1 MVKSEKTLYV
11 RILGMFITWLVE
23 IFSEIDSCLKGWG
36 FSGAAIRGGSGFA
49 GPPTS

>member
-1 MVKSEKTLYV
+1 MSKEYAMKSDKKFV
-11 RILGMFITWLVE
+11 MNKV
-23 IFSEIDSCLKGWG
+23 KGWG